1 MWMKTGS
8 EAKVLLPRE
17 RAYRFQQRLLD
28 SCLVLFAVVMGI
40 YYSFAS
46 PYFLSVRNFMNI
58 LSSVSIVG
66 IISTGMTL
74 VIITKGIDL
83 SVSSTI
89 ALSGCLVALGV
100 ENLHMPWGLAV
111 LMALLCGTF
120 SGMINGFLITRLRVP
135 PFIATLGTLNIMR
148 GVAFIITN
156 GQAIYTRS
164 KVIAF
169 WGAGYAFGAIP
180 VPGIITLVAFVV
192 IWAIS
197 RFTVFGRQVFA
208 VGGNPVASRLSGI
221 NVDRIK
227 FTLYTLTGFLAA
239 VSGMVMLGL
248 ASTAMPSAGD
258 GYNLDTITA
267 VYLGGNSSE
276 GGEGSVWRTLLG
288 VLIIGLMNN
297 GMALL
302 SVQSYWQTFAKGCLL
317 IIAVVIDVLRRP
329 SA

>member
-1 MWMKTGS
+1 MMKKNEQLQGLMP
-8 EAKVLLPRE
+8 KE
-17 RAYRFQQRLLD
+17 RARQFQQKLLD
-28 SCLVLFAVVMGI
+28 SCLMLFMVLMGV
-40 YYSFAS
+40 YFSFAS
-46 PYFLSVRNFMNI
+46 PYFLSLKNFMNI

-66 IISTGMTL
+66 IISTAMTL

-89 ALSGCLVALGV
+89 ALSGCILTLGL
-100 ENLHMPWGLAV
+100 ERMGLPWWIAM
-111 LMALLCGTF
+111 LMALGCGTAA
-120 SGMINGFLITRLRVP
+120 GLLNGILITKFRVL

-148 GVAFIITN
+148 GLAFILTN
-156 GQAIYTRS
+156 GQAIYTSSRQVS
-164 KVIAF
+164 FI
-169 WGAGYAFGAIP
+169 GAGYLFNIIP
-180 VPGIITLVAFVV
+180 VPGVIMLVAF
-192 IWAIS
+192 ITLWALS
-197 RFTVFGRQVFA
+197 KFTVFGRQVFA

-221 NVDRIK
+221 NVNRIK
-227 FTLYTLTGFLAA
+227 LTLYTLAGFLAA
-239 VSGMVMLGL
+239 VSGMVMVGL

-276 GGEGSVWRTLLG
+276 GGEGSIWRTLLG
-288 VLIIGLMNN
+288 VMIIGILNN